1 VDGTN
6 PIQLGDT
13 LSGRGPDKDPEFRA
27 YYDLANPGGYKP
39 TAMAQPLFGPT
50 RHKVFQPMIVRT
62 TQDTLLFRKGELLLM
77 VLSRFA
83 ELDPDNKITFSDLPA
98 IRTAAALYRTRNL
111 LLTVGD

>member
-1 VDGTN
+1 
-6 PIQLGDT
+6 
-13 LSGRGPDKDPEFRA
+13 
-27 YYDLANPGGYKP
+27 
-39 TAMAQPLFGPT
+39 MAQPLFGPT

-77 VLSRFA
+77 ILSRFA